1 MWNFLGKKTIRTRY
15 FGFIILSLSILTL
28 CIWLGGFKQE
38 QLLAKTPP
46 TGETQVATTWQY
58 ASFPVENF
66 QAYTSPF
73 GYRIHPVTGTR
84 QFHYGLDI
92 AAPIGSYVR
101 NWWAGQVVELSD
113 HTACGTSVTIA
124 SGQWQHIYCH
134 LTGHVETTPQGTYLL
149 DRQGG
154 IGLQLGQQV
163 QSGQRIARVGMTGRT
178 TGPHLH
184 WGLKYAGEYVD
195 PAEVLRQMYGTRNG

>member
-1 MWNFLGKKTIRTRY
+1 MWRLLPKKRLRTNWSS
-15 FGFIILSLSILTL
+15 FILLTLSIITV

-46 TGETQVATTWQY
+46 SQTTQVATNWQY

-66 QAYTSPF
+66 LSYTSPF
-73 GYRIHPVTGTR
+73 GYRIHPVTGSR

-101 NWWAGQVVELSD
+101 NWWGGQVVELSD
-113 HTACGTSVTIA
+113 NTACGTSITIA
-124 SGQWQHIYCH
+124 SGDWKHIYCH
-134 LTGHVETTPQGTYLL
+134 LTGHVERTAQGTYLL
-149 DRQGG
+149 DRDGG
-154 IGLQLGQQV
+154 IILQLGQPV
-163 QSGQRIARVGMTGRT
+163 QSGERIARVGMTGRT

-184 WGLKYAGEYVD
+184 WGLKYGNEYVD